1 MSQKHFPGETLGI
14 IGSSISSAILAQN
27 AGKIGYRVGSL
38 VLNED
43 NPVRQFASWQT
54 VSRSYNQQVIEFF
67 GNEVDAVIVERGL
80 LSHKYYHQLSHLTD
94 VILSEDLMAITTDRL
109 IEKAYLDKQN
119 ILVAPYS
126 LVTHLNDV
134 KEAVEYIGF
143 PAVIKSTQRHTED
156 AHDHLIVYSEADYDQ
171 AEAKLEKGS
180 CILEA
185 WIPTAKRV
193 SMTTVR
199 NERGQVLIY
208 PAFEIIHHG
217 DDQGGQVRYPANVD
231 PMIEQEMFRISQ
243 TLSDSLTLVGGLTLT
258 FLVTSAG
265 VIYVNDASVGL
276 SDEALFTLG
285 SMSVSHFEA
294 VVRAVM
300 GLPLPTL
307 RIEHGAAISYPMSSL
322 DQEAVLTQFMLRTDW
337 GFALFNPIKN
347 ASQALIGQVIV
358 TGDSLKSCERQV
370 DITNILAKD
379 S

>member
-14 IGSSISSAILAQN
+14 IGSSISSAILAQM

-38 VLNED
+38 VLTED

-54 VSRSYNQQVIEFF
+54 VSPSYNEQAIEYF
-67 GNEVDAVIVERGL
+67 GNQVDAVIIERGL
-80 LSHKYYHQLSHLTD
+80 LSHQYYHQLSQITD

-109 IEKAYLDKQN
+109 IEKAYLDKHN

-126 LVTHLNDV
+126 LVTSISDV

-143 PAVIKSTQRHTED
+143 PAVVKSTQRHTED
-156 AHDHLIVYSEADYDQ
+156 AYDHLIVYSEADYDQ
-171 AEAKLEKGS
+171 VEAKLDQGS

-185 WIPTAKRV
+185 WIPTAKRI

-208 PAFEIIHHG
+208 PAFEVIHHG
-217 DDQGGQVRYPANVD
+217 DDQGQQVRYPANVD
-231 PMIEQEMFRISQ
+231 NMVEQEMFRIGQ
-243 TLSDSLTLVGGLTLT
+243 TLSDSLSLIGGLTLT

-265 VIYVNDASVGL
+265 VIYLNDASVGL
-276 SDEALFTLG
+276 SDEAIFTIG
-285 SMSVSHFEA
+285 AMSVSHFEA

-307 RIEHGAAISYPMSSL
+307 RIEHHAAISYPMSSL

-337 GFALFNPIKN
+337 GFALFNPVKN
-347 ASQALIGQVIV
+347 HSQQLIGQVIV
-358 TGDSLKSCERQV
+358 TGDSLESCERQV
-370 DITNILAKD
+370 DITNLLARD
-379 S
+379 